1 MDFEE
6 YLLAMGDNLTY
17 DLIKKHFENKKPL
30 KNIHKKI
37 MYSFRE
43 YMLVGDMPQVVL
55 SYYKTRDFGE
65 ADFVLNKI
73 F

>member
-30 KNIHKKI
+30 KNIHKK
-37 MYSFRE
+37 
-43 YMLVGDMPQVVL
+43 
-55 SYYKTRDFGE
+55 
-65 ADFVLNKI
+65 
-73 F
+73 